1 MNKTAVILTKSYK
14 NGGYCVAGID
24 VNTGGWIRFVSSNMA
39 THGAVT
45 EEMMSY
51 KDNSC
56 CKIGDIVKVQVIGPA
71 PTPHQPENY
80 LIDEDYYWKK
90 EGEMNLDGLLNL
102 HNCENA
108 YYPFIFQDSWSYIED
123 NALGEVDQS
132 LVMVEV
138 SQLTINPVYNG
149 APVTGKCEFLY
160 RGHWYKYMSVTDP
173 NGNVKKSA
181 VGKHPKSE
189 KLGSTGQAA
198 CCARIHSRYFTGGN
212 PSGLRV

>member
-24 VNTGGWIRFVSSNMA
+24 VNTSDWIRFVSSNMT
-39 THGAVT
+39 THGAIT

-51 KDNSC
+51 GDGSC
-56 CKIGDIVKVQVIGPA
+56 CKTGDIVKVQVIEPA

-80 LIDEDYYWKK
+80 LINENHYWKK
-90 EGEMNLDGLLNL
+90 EGVMDLDGLLNL

-108 YYPFIFQDSWSYIED
+108 YYPFIFQDNWSYIED
-123 NALGEVDQS
+123 NALGQVDQS

-149 APVTGKCEFLY
+149 SPATRKCEFLY

-173 NGNVKKSA
+173 DYRND
-181 VGKHPKSE
+181 
-189 KLGSTGQAA
+189 GSTVYIGSAIIIA
-198 CCARIHSRYFTGGN
+198 SLPDTSSNGKFYKCIAKIIS
-212 PSGLRV
+212 L